1 MTLKAKRVL
10 VTGADSFIGSHL
22 CEALVKEGAVVRAL
36 LRYTSR
42 QDLENLEWLEPEIRN
57 KIEIVQGDLRDEAS
71 VRRAMR
77 KCEIVFHL
85 GALISVPYSFV
96 SPTEFITTNVLGTAN
111 MLASARDE
119 RVAVFVHTSTSE
131 TFG

>member
-1 MTLKAKRVL
+1 
-10 VTGADSFIGSHL
+10 
-22 CEALVKEGAVVRAL
+22 
-36 LRYTSR
+36 
-42 QDLENLEWLEPEIRN
+42 IRN

-131 TFG
+131 TFGTGQYTPMDERHPLQAQSPYAASKIGADKLAGSYFCTYGFPAVFLRPF